1 MFPPGFLVGLAV
13 VIALFR
19 KFVCTSVKSTWNA
32 RSIDREHVE
41 PETSQPVGQ
50 KGRQNV
56 ESSYK

>member
-1 MFPPGFLVGLAV
+1 MFPPGFMVGFVV

-19 KFVCTSVKSTWNA
+19 KIAWTSVKSTWNA
-32 RSIDREHVE
+32 RACAREHVE